1 MPLITQDEN
10 NAVASRLQSF
20 KNKGKNVDFQKRDL
34 RCSHFEQ
41 HASIT
46 ISSHLHTFC
55 YLLLPS
61 LGLMLIS
68 LACTEV
74 IQLFQEMRRRRN
86 EVNIELRKARKDD
99 QLLKRRNIC
108 VDEMGSP
115 LQENNGQT
123 IAPIMSIQQ
132 IMEGMDSS
140 DETKQLTAT
149 QAARK
154 TLSRERN
161 PPIDAMI
168 ESGIVPKCV
177 DFLTHYQNPS
187 LQFEASWALT
197 NIASGT
203 TEQTNA
209 VVQQGAVPKFINLL
223 ASPYMHVAEQA
234 VWALGNIAGDGPVA
248 RDLVLGLG
256 ALPALIEL
264 IKPDTNESLMRNI
277 VWTLSNL
284 CRNKNPPPPFDCIKP
299 CLPVLN
305 KLLYSQDKDVLADA
319 CWALSYVTDGSN
331 DKIQAVVD
339 NGVVPRLVELLSME
353 EVGVLTPALRAV
365 GNIVT
370 GNDLQA
376 SNTSGVYE
384 QIRAKMLPSVLSKL
398 IGIRIIPCHL
408 NLKYIQRI
416 FGAVCRQFNVACGRF
431 NRTVVVFQTD
441 SIIHAGAL
449 SKLSYLLKHSRS
461 NIMKEAAWTVSNI
474 TAGNVDQIQHV
485 VNSGLLQ
492 PLIDVL
498 SSGDFKSQKEAA
510 WAVTNYT
517 SGSSPHQLVVLL
529 QLDILKPFCNL
540 LDSKDGKT
548 VQVVLDG
555 VSNILQTADKM
566 NEVERVA
573 IMIEECGGLDKLE
586 ALQNHENEAIYQKAL
601 NIIDNFFSESVSSI
615 FLNYV
620 LYTYFCV

>member
-10 NAVASRLQSF
+10 NAVATRLQSF
-20 KNKGKNVDFQKRDL
+20 KNMGKNVD
-34 RCSHFEQ
+34 
-41 HASIT
+41 
-46 ISSHLHTFC
+46 
-55 YLLLPS
+55 
-61 LGLMLIS
+61 
-68 LACTEV
+68 
-74 IQLFQEMRRRRN
+74 EMRRRRN
-86 EVNIELRKARKDD
+86 EVNVELRKARKDD
-99 QLLKRRNIC
+99 QLLKRRNIS
-108 VDEMGSP
+108 VDDAGSP

-123 IAPIMSIQQ
+123 NAPIMSIQQ

-177 DFLTHYQNPS
+177 CFLTHYQNPS

-248 RDLVLGLG
+248 RDLVLSLD
-256 ALPALIEL
+256 ALPALIGL

-305 KLLYSQDKDVLADA
+305 KLLYCQDKDVLADA

-339 NGVVPRLVELLSME
+339 NGVVPRLVELLGME

-376 SNTSGVYE
+376 
-384 QIRAKMLPSVLSKL
+384 KLSL
-398 IGIRIIPCHL
+398 
-408 NLKYIQRI
+408 
-416 FGAVCRQFNVACGRF
+416 
-431 NRTVVVFQTD
+431 VFQTD

-449 SKLSYLLKHSRS
+449 SKLSYLLKHPRS

-555 VSNILQTADKM
+555 VSNILQ
-566 NEVERVA
+566 V
-573 IMIEECGGLDKLE
+573 
-586 ALQNHENEAIYQKAL
+586 
-601 NIIDNFFSESVSSI
+601 FFHI
-615 FLNYV
+615 
-620 LYTYFCV
+620 

>member
-10 NAVASRLQSF
+10 NAVATRLQSF
-20 KNKGKNVDFQKRDL
+20 KNMGKNVD
-34 RCSHFEQ
+34 
-41 HASIT
+41 
-46 ISSHLHTFC
+46 
-55 YLLLPS
+55 
-61 LGLMLIS
+61 
-68 LACTEV
+68 
-74 IQLFQEMRRRRN
+74 EMRRRRN
-86 EVNIELRKARKDD
+86 EVNVELRKARKDD
-99 QLLKRRNIC
+99 QLLKRRNIS
-108 VDEMGSP
+108 VDDAGSP

-123 IAPIMSIQQ
+123 NAPIMSIQQ

-177 DFLTHYQNPS
+177 SFLTHYQNPS

-248 RDLVLGLG
+248 RDLVLSLD
-256 ALPALIEL
+256 ALPALIGL

-305 KLLYSQDKDVLADA
+305 KLLYCQDKDVLADA

-339 NGVVPRLVELLSME
+339 NGVVPRLVELLGME

-365 GNIVT
+365 WQHCHGKRPAGN
-370 GNDLQA
+370 
-376 SNTSGVYE
+376 
-384 QIRAKMLPSVLSKL
+384 
-398 IGIRIIPCHL
+398 
-408 NLKYIQRI
+408 
-416 FGAVCRQFNVACGRF
+416 
-431 NRTVVVFQTD
+431 
-441 SIIHAGAL
+441 
-449 SKLSYLLKHSRS
+449 

-601 NIIDNFFSESVSSI
+601 NIIDNFFSESEPLDPNTAPSEVNGQLDFSSTNSVPDGG
-615 FLNYV
+615 FS
-620 LYTYFCV
+620 F

>member
-1 MPLITQDEN
+1 MSPQVCKAAVYSRGRKMPLITQDEN
-10 NAVASRLQSF
+10 NAVSSRLQSF
-20 KNKGKNVDFQKRDL
+20 KNKGKNVD
-34 RCSHFEQ
+34 
-41 HASIT
+41 
-46 ISSHLHTFC
+46 
-55 YLLLPS
+55 
-61 LGLMLIS
+61 
-68 LACTEV
+68 
-74 IQLFQEMRRRRN
+74 EMRRRRN

-384 QIRAKMLPSVLSKL
+384 QIRAKMLP
-398 IGIRIIPCHL
+398 I
-408 NLKYIQRI
+408 
-416 FGAVCRQFNVACGRF
+416 CRQFNVACGRF

-601 NIIDNFFSESVSSI
+601 NIIDNFFSESEPVDPNTAPSEVNGQLDFSSTNSVPDGG
-615 FLNYV
+615 FS
-620 LYTYFCV
+620 F

>member
-20 KNKGKNVDFQKRDL
+20 KNKGKNVD
-34 RCSHFEQ
+34 
-41 HASIT
+41 
-46 ISSHLHTFC
+46 
-55 YLLLPS
+55 
-61 LGLMLIS
+61 
-68 LACTEV
+68 
-74 IQLFQEMRRRRN
+74 EMRRRRN

-99 QLLKRRNIC
+99 QLLKRRNIS
-108 VDEMGSP
+108 VDDMGSP

-123 IAPIMSIQQ
+123 NTPIMSIQQ
-132 IMEGMDSS
+132 IMEGMDSG

-223 ASPYMHVAEQA
+223 GSPYMHVAEQA

-284 CRNKNPPPPFDCIKP
+284 CRNKNPPPPFECIKP

-305 KLLYSQDKDVLADA
+305 KLLYSQDKDVLADT

-376 SNTSGVYE
+376 SNTSGLLTLTKSISSHTVDGE
-384 QIRAKMLPSVLSKL
+384 IRTK
-398 IGIRIIPCHL
+398 I
-408 NLKYIQRI
+408 
-416 FGAVCRQFNVACGRF
+416 
-431 NRTVVVFQTD
+431 TVVVFQTD

-517 SGSSPHQLVVLL
+517 SGSSPSQLVVLL

-566 NEVERVA
+566 NEAMRVA

-601 NIIDNFFSESVSSI
+601 NIIDNFFSESEPLDPNTAPSEVNGQLDFSSTNSVPDGG
-615 FLNYV
+615 FS
-620 LYTYFCV
+620 F